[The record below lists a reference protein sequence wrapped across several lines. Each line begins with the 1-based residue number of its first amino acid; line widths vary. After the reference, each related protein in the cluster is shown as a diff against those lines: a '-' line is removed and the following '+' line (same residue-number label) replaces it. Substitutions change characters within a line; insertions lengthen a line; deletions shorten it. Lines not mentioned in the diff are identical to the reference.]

1 MSWLHDFDELTDLHL
16 PTMIDWFENKTDKTA
31 VFMAYQPTHSF
42 HIVQREDDGAV
53 KLSFYYAII

>member
-1 MSWLHDFDELTDLHL
+1 
-16 PTMIDWFENKTDKTA
+16 MIDWFENKTDKTA
-31 VFMAYQPTHSF
+31 AFMAYQPTHSF